1 MTQFCGWLVDKLS
14 RTLEPDE
21 RDAVRGDFA
30 ESGVS
35 GGQALHDLL
44 GLVL

>member
-1 MTQFCGWLVDKLS
+1 MTRIYWWLVDLLS

-30 ESGVS
+30 ESGET
-35 GGQALHDLL
+35 GGARCAIC
-44 GLVL
+44 LV